1 MSIEKIVVKVSNV
14 AKKGLD
20 KAPEYAR
27 KADTAIENG
36 SKKLQGSLDA
46 LSQNA
51 KAKIS
56 SSPKFKNTLKKLSEK
71 LAKLADS

>member
-56 SSPKFKNTLKKLSEK
+56 SSPKIKAALKKLSEK
-71 LAKLADS
+71 LDNLAK

>member
-27 KADTAIENG
+27 KADAAIENG

-56 SSPKFKNTLKKLSEK
+56 SSPKIKRALKKLSEK
-71 LAKLADS
+71 LDNLAK

>member
-27 KADTAIENG
+27 KADCAIENG

-56 SSPKFKNTLKKLSEK
+56 SSPKLKQTLKKLSEK
-71 LAKLADS
+71 LDNLAK

>member
-27 KADTAIENG
+27 KADCAIEKG

-56 SSPKFKNTLKKLSEK
+56 SSPKLKQTLKKLSEK
-71 LAKLADS
+71 LDNLAK

>member
-56 SSPKFKNTLKKLSEK
+56 SSPKIKRALKKLSEK
-71 LAKLADS
+71 LDNLAK